1 MSGVIFA
8 LVDHPAAA
16 PPIFAA
22 ARNLA
27 ALMGCC
33 RINVLAV
40 RVPPETT
47 IIVSEEV
54 LTPHQATEIRAREQ
68 LRISALHATFE
79 RWAISARTADVAVEW
94 ADVEGLAD
102 SLVGEWGRRSDI
114 LVMHRPATHD
124 RPVDRL
130 AMQAALFDTDR
141 PVLVVPP
148 GAAASFGQR
157 VAIAWR
163 PEKRT
168 ERAVLTALRLLR
180 QGTPVH
186 VLAGVKPGAAAPVLP
201 EILAEHGIAA
211 VLHTLPI
218 GATSFGQALLAKAHE
233 VGADLLVMGAYT
245 HNTWRDMILGGVTR
259 YVLANAK
266 LPVLMRH

>member
-8 LVDHPAAA
+8 LVEHPASA
-16 PPIFAA
+16 PPLFVAA
-22 ARNLA
+22 CSLA
-27 ALMGCC
+27 VLMGSC

-47 IIVSEEV
+47 IIPSEEV
-54 LTPHQATEIRAREQ
+54 LTPRRATDIRAREQ
-68 LRISALHATFE
+68 KRINALRVAFE
-79 RWAISARTADVAVEW
+79 GWAASARRPELTIEW

-114 LVMHRPATHD
+114 LVMNRPAPRD
-124 RPVDRL
+124 LPVDRL

-141 PVLVVPP
+141 PVLVVPSGP
-148 GAAASFGQR
+148 GVPFGEC

-168 ERAVLTALRLLR
+168 ERAVLTALRLLPR
-180 QGTPVH
+180 GKPVH

-211 VLHTLPI
+211 QLHALPI
-218 GATSFGQALLAKAHE
+218 GAAPFGEMLLAKAHE
-233 VGADLLVMGAYT
+233 IGADLLVMGAYT
-245 HNTWRDMILGGVTR
+245 HNAWRDMMLGGVTS
-259 YVLANAK
+259 YVLAHAK